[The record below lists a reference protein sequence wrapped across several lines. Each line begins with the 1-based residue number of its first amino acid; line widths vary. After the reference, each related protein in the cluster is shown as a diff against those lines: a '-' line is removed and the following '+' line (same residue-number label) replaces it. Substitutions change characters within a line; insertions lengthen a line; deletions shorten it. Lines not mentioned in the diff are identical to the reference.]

1 LGATYADIRVVETER
16 EDITVKNGTVEALS
30 LNQQQGFGVRVLA
43 NGAWGFASSSILNN
57 DELDTVVRQ
66 AAEIAKA
73 SARVRRTPADIGA
86 PMQHVDSY
94 RTPIEIDPFKV
105 PVEEKLALL
114 ASANENMRKVQ
125 GIMVA
130 MSSMNAVR
138 NNKTFASTEGS
149 YIEQE
154 IFNTGCAIEA
164 TAVREGDVQVRSWP
178 NNLGGQWAAEGYE
191 LIGKWDLPGNAERI
205 AREAIELLDA
215 PQCPSG
221 VKTIVLDSSQ
231 VALQIHESCGHPIEL
246 DRVMGMEASF
256 AGTSFMTLDKLD
268 QLKYGSDIVN
278 IVGDATAPKGLGT
291 FAYDDEG
298 VPAQRFDIVKEGMF
312 RNYLM
317 DRETATMLGKTSNG
331 TSRAEGWNRIPM
343 IRMTN
348 ISLMPGSGTRND
360 LISEVDD
367 GLFLCTNRSWSID
380 DKRLNFQ
387 FSTELAY
394 EIKGGKLGQLYK
406 NATYTGNTP
415 DFWNS
420 CERIAGPDE
429 WVLWGLAN
437 CGKGEPMQI
446 GYVGHGAAAARF
458 RNVRVGVL

>member
-1 LGATYADIRVVETER
+1 MKEFTARALDRARDLGATYADIRVVETER

-57 DELDTVVRQ
+57 DELDRVVKQ

-86 PMQHVDSY
+86 PMKHVDRY
-94 RTPIEIDPFKV
+94 RTPIEIDPFEV

-191 LIGKWDLPGNAERI
+191 LVGKWDLPGNAERI
-205 AREAIELLDA
+205 AREAVELLDA
-215 PQCPSG
+215 PQPT
-221 VKTIVLDSSQ
+221 VPLRRQD
-231 VALQIHESCGHPIEL
+231 
-246 DRVMGMEASF
+246 DRAR
-256 AGTSFMTLDKLD
+256 LL
-268 QLKYGSDIVN
+268 
-278 IVGDATAPKGLGT
+278 
-291 FAYDDEG
+291 
-298 VPAQRFDIVKEGMF
+298 
-312 RNYLM
+312 
-317 DRETATMLGKTSNG
+317 
-331 TSRAEGWNRIPM
+331 
-343 IRMTN
+343 
-348 ISLMPGSGTRND
+348 PG
-360 LISEVDD
+360 
-367 GLFLCTNRSWSID
+367 
-380 DKRLNFQ
+380 
-387 FSTELAY
+387 
-394 EIKGGKLGQLYK
+394 
-406 NATYTGNTP
+406 
-415 DFWNS
+415 
-420 CERIAGPDE
+420 
-429 WVLWGLAN
+429 
-437 CGKGEPMQI
+437 
-446 GYVGHGAAAARF
+446 GAADP
-458 RNVRVGVL
+458 RVLRPPHRA